1 MNTPTIERLTKV
13 LIGKKE
19 ERIINSATHEGSL
32 QLPYIGRAGKYT
44 ERYAMTPDALGIE
57 RMKALKVVPQVKM
70 VENITRAAMIYAAS
84 AAAPLGHAYPES
96 VRRIYGLKAVES
108 SKYSGP
114 KADPKDKAD
123 MRNSINA
130 LWSNRFDR
138 RIPENNVK
146 QTLELADQL
155 INAALDELEEIN
167 GLGGYKKVDAL
178 ILANQYKAAF
188 CNQIEFD
195 SQSRVPNEQMFVN
208 QFTFNKN
215 LQTAFLI
222 HKYGTADPHLY
233 LRDILTKNVATFESI
248 AKTANIDTSRMLN
261 MIELTEDNAETQ
273 RITSSDLKSA
283 ALNAKKSVRGAFNAY
298 IKPDQYT
305 ESMPNVLLN
314 FTVFTDGEPM
324 KESFYFTPKTTT
336 NLVGDHDEWVE
347 FAKYG
352 QIPELI
358 SNVNE
363 LMETEERNKRYRLEL
378 QEKLKEE
385 NAQKLAE
392 AKELYRGSKQITSV
406 AQLEGTYFDQKG
418 ISEEAFTFLKD
429 KARITPNG
437 ELIVQ
442 LDDALTSSSSI
453 DQARGFQKLL
463 SEKVTIVDEFGGT
476 ELTNKLFVGL
486 GSGEKK
492 NCFVTLGDPKKAS
505 CIGVAEGL
513 ANGIHS
519 IEQLTNRGY
528 DVAIICALD
537 AGNISHAIRNIITKH
552 PTKPIFNFADNDLF
566 SKDGFERPLDA
577 VKASIVETRKVVT
590 LENVGLKIATNFKT
604 AIDLP
609 FIHIDFSNVHGENF
623 IAQQRENKLSDIDD
637 LISLYQ
643 KQLMKSGTPKTEASQ
658 LAKAKAGDFVTE
670 LFEQAMRTSVTPHWN
685 QDTQHE
691 FRWIP
696 SDRNLNSDTLQNYHD
711 VKSAIH
717 KAENYFDSV
726 VNQSIEYGTYAE
738 VIKHGRKRN
747 FSFSDSV
754 VAEPT
759 QLPEIKEQLRQID
772 VQPELIQVSE
782 ETIPAQIYESI
793 EDLEAQL
800 ASLERRKDNLEN
812 AVSDKAAERY
822 IQIEEQIQKLQSEL
836 EILHEQ
842 KENYGGKALSPEQIL
857 AADISML
864 KDWAVSIANELQ
876 TLSPVKDKERQTL
889 INDAAFD
896 LTCILADLNG
906 REISVYAQNLS
917 KRMDSM
923 PSLAEAKGVVDKA
936 LGTELTNFGSKNL
949 TERLR
954 SAEAQQEVSNVL
966 GIIGRTIKDALAP
979 DTTLRETEL
988 NAASDTP
995 LAEEPH
1001 AAPESAEPEPAEPEA
1016 PAEVVAEEQYVAPES
1031 TESEPAEPESPAE
1044 VAAEEQHAASE
1055 AALSEPVEPE
1065 APAEVVAE
1073 QQYAA
1078 PESTESEPAEPE
1090 SPAEVAAEEQH
1101 AAPESAEPE
1110 PAEPEAP
1117 AEVAEEQHAAPE
1129 AALSEPAEPESP
1141 AEVAAEEQHAAP
1153 ESAEPEPAEPE
1164 APAEVAEEQHA
1175 APEAALSE
1183 PAEPESPAEVAE
1195 EQHAAPEAALSE
1207 PAEPESP

>member
-1 MNTPTIERLTKV
+1 MNTPTIDRLTKV
-13 LIGKKE
+13 LTGKKD
-19 ERIINSATHEGSL
+19 ERIIASATHDGSL
-32 QLPYIGRAGKYT
+32 QLPYIGRVGKYT

-84 AAAPLGHAYPES
+84 AAAPLGHAYPEAI
-96 VRRIYGLKAVES
+96 RRIYGLRAVES
-108 SKYSGP
+108 SKYTGP

-155 INAALDELEEIN
+155 INAALDELEAIN

-195 SQSRVPNEQMFVN
+195 SNNRVPNEQMIVN

-233 LRDILTKNVATFESI
+233 LRDILTKNVSTFESI
-248 AKTANIDTSRMLN
+248 AKTANIDTSRMLS
-261 MIELTEDNAETQ
+261 MIELTDDNAETQ

-283 ALNAKKSVRGAFNAY
+283 AINAKKSVRGAFNAY

-305 ESMPNVLLN
+305 ENMPNVLLN
-314 FTVFTDGEPM
+314 FTVFTDGEPI

-363 LMETEERNKRYRLEL
+363 LKETEERNKRYRLEL

-392 AKELYRGSKQITSV
+392 AKELYRGSKEITSV

-418 ISEEAFTFLKD
+418 ISEEAFVFLKD
-429 KARITPNG
+429 KVRITRNG

-442 LDDALTSSSSI
+442 LDDTLASGSNI

-463 SEKVTIVDEFGGT
+463 SEKVIIEDDFGGQ

-492 NCFVTLGDPKKAS
+492 NCFVTLGDPRKAS
-505 CIGVAEGL
+505 CIGITEGL
-513 ANGIHS
+513 ANGLIT
-519 IEQLTNRGY
+519 IEQLTSRGY
-528 DVAIICALD
+528 NVAIICALD
-537 AGNISHAIRNIITKH
+537 AGNVSHAIRNIITKH

-577 VKASIVETRKVVT
+577 VKASIIDTRKVVT
-590 LENVGLKIATNFKT
+590 LENIGLKIATNFKT

-609 FIHIDFSNVHGENF
+609 FIHIDFANVQGENF
-623 IAQQRENKLSDIDD
+623 LAQQQKNKLSDIDD
-637 LISLYQ
+637 LISIYQ
-643 KQLMKSGTPKTEASQ
+643 KKSMENGTSKVEALR
-658 LAKAKAGDFVTE
+658 LAKAKAGDVVTE
-670 LFEQAMRTSVTPHWN
+670 LFEQAMKTSVTPHWN

-717 KAENYFDSV
+717 NAENYFDSV
-726 VNQSIEYGTYAE
+726 TQQSIEYSTYAE

-747 FSFSDSV
+747 FTFSDSV
-754 VAEPT
+754 VTELAP
-759 QLPEIKEQLRQID
+759 LPESIEQSRQID
-772 VQPELIQVSE
+772 VQPELVQVSE
-782 ETIPAQIYESI
+782 EVIPTQIYESI
-793 EDLEAQL
+793 EDLESQIE
-800 ASLERRKDNLEN
+800 SLERRKDNLEN

-822 IQIEEQIQKLQSEL
+822 IQLEEQIHKLKSEL
-836 EILHEQ
+836 EILYEQ
-842 KENYGGKALSPEQIL
+842 KENYGGKELSAEQIL
-857 AADISML
+857 AADISLL
-864 KDWAVSIANELQ
+864 KDWAITIGHELKA
-876 TLSPVKDKERQTL
+876 LVPVKDTARQRV

-906 REISVYAQNLS
+906 REIDVYAQNLT
-917 KRMDSM
+917 KRMDGM
-923 PSLAEAKGVVDKA
+923 PSLSEAKGVVDKA
-936 LGTELTNFGSKNL
+936 LTNELTSFGSKKL
-949 TERLR
+949 TERLG
-954 SAEAQQEVSNVL
+954 SAEAQQQVSNAL
-966 GIIGRTIKDALAP
+966 GVIGSTIKEALAP
-979 DTTLRETEL
+979 DAIPRSNVATE
-988 NAASDTP
+988 AQY
-995 LAEEPH
+995 
-1001 AAPESAEPEPAEPEA
+1001 AEPEA
-1016 PAEVVAEEQYVAPES
+1016 
-1031 TESEPAEPESPAE
+1031 AEPESVDAD
-1044 VAAEEQHAASE
+1044 
-1055 AALSEPVEPE
+1055 
-1065 APAEVVAE
+1065 APAAVAVD
-1073 QQYAA
+1073 QA
-1078 PESTESEPAEPE
+1078 
-1090 SPAEVAAEEQH
+1090 QH
-1101 AAPESAEPE
+1101 
-1110 PAEPEAP
+1110 AEPEAAEHESVGADAP
-1117 AEVAEEQHAAPE
+1117 ADVAVDQAQH
-1129 AALSEPAEPESP
+1129 
-1141 AEVAAEEQHAAP
+1141 
-1153 ESAEPEPAEPE
+1153 AEPE
-1164 APAEVAEEQHA
+1164 ADEPVSVDADAPADVAVDQAQHDEPEA
-1175 APEAALSE
+1175 VEPESVDADAPADVAVDQAQHDVPEAAE
-1183 PAEPESPAEVAE
+1183 PVSVDADAPADVAVAEAQHDEPEAVEPESVDADAPADVAVAE
-1195 EQHAAPEAALSE
+1195 AQHDEPEAVEPESVDADAPADVAVDQAQHDVPEAAE
-1207 PAEPESP
+1207 PVSVDADVP